1 MKASALVAVV
11 VIGAIAAI
19 LISFAFWIVMLPSL
33 FVIAPVLNV
42 IGFVI
47 SLLIIIGFAITI
59 LDEEKS

>member
-19 LISFAFWIVMLPSL
+19 LISFAFWIVILPSL